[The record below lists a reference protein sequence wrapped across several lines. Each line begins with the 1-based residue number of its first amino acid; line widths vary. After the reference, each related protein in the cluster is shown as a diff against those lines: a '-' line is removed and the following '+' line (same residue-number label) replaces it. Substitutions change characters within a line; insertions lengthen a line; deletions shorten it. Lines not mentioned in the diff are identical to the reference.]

1 MSIDNS
7 WKQKEIKT
15 LNSELENE
23 KEKGGNSKEK
33 EKGKEYLGIKSKN
46 TMLSTWIASILKIE
60 SCNTQILINNNVE
73 RNEKLNGQ
81 WLSWT
86 NKKQKL

>member
-7 WKQKEIKT
+7 GRQKEIKT
-15 LNSELENE
+15 LNPKLE
-23 KEKGGNSKEK
+23 KKRKGGKSKEK

-46 TMLSTWIASILKIE
+46 TMLSMRIASTLKVE

-73 RNEKLNGQ
+73 RSEKLNGQ
-81 WLSWT
+81 
-86 NKKQKL
+86 